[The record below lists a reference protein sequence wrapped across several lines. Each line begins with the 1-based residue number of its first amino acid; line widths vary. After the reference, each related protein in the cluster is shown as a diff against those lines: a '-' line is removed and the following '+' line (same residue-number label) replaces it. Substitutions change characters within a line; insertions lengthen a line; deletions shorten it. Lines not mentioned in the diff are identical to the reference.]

1 MTRITILIISI
12 TLILS
17 IVSLCGVN
25 SPPDKKY
32 ILKGTITDSKTNRPL
47 GFANVVLKNQQDSS
61 LAGGTYSGKNGEFIL
76 ANIGEGNYNIKI
88 SYIGYTPKE
97 LPSMKVEGSVSEINI
112 GEIKLDQTE
121 VAVEGVTVR
130 GDRAEEEYHLDKKV
144 INVSQSMHA
153 TGGTALDVLQNQPS
167 IRVDADGT
175 VTLRGSSNFTV
186 LVNGRPSV
194 FQGADA
200 LRQIPANTIE
210 NIELITNPSAKYE
223 AEGSAGIIN
232 INTKAPTTSTY
243 SAILNLGAGSRNKYN
258 GDGTINYTLG
268 SATLTGGFDY
278 RRTTFYQIQNIDR
291 NSQVP
296 IGEMIN
302 NSDMDRV
309 DKRTQYTIRFGID
322 YTFDETNFLSVS
334 GNGGKIDVL
343 RNMNINIHN
352 SSPLSNDYIRTE
364 NKMDLNANFFNT
376 VLFYRHR
383 LAPTGNE
390 ITAEASYT
398 NVGMPYDQRTDEI
411 PSDATFT
418 SKLPN
423 PRSQKMLN
431 DVNRNEGRI
440 KLNYTKALNPQST
453 FECGLQSNFSYRRL
467 GIDNL
472 IYDNS
477 GQAWLIDP
485 ILTNDYDFRNN
496 VYAGFVTYSNV
507 LYDFNFQLGLRAEYM
522 DRLLQQKTLG
532 NDYRYDKLDMFPTL
546 SVSRKIDDHQLQFSY
561 SRRINRPNEVFL
573 NPFPYYTDTYLTSSG
588 NPQLLPEYTNSFE
601 LNYQKTFSGIFFSA
615 QTYLRASTGS
625 LLQQQSID
633 TTGRMIATFGNFA
646 KTTTAG
652 AELSA
657 SYSPFAW
664 LRLDPNVNLYDYSM
678 NGTLL
683 SEAIKSHS
691 FAWTSRLTSTFT
703 ITPDTR
709 LQVTGIYQGK
719 QLFPQGEVEPVFD
732 LNISAKQ
739 SFFQKTL
746 SLTLQGQNLLHTSN
760 YDISAKG
767 PNFKNSFVVKSEVPI
782 INLLVTYNFNN
793 FKRPDRPT
801 ERVDVNVGM

>member
-1 MTRITILIISI
+1 MSI

-17 IVSLCGVN
+17 TVSLCGVN

-32 ILKGTITDSKTNRPL
+32 ILKGTITDSKTNRRL
-47 GFANVVLKNQQDSS
+47 EFANVVLKNQRDSS
-61 LAGGTYSGKNGEFIL
+61 LVGGTYSGKNGEFIL
-76 ANIGEGNYNIKI
+76 ANLGEGSYNMKV
-88 SYIGYTPKE
+88 SYIGYTSKE
-97 LPSMKVEGSVSEINI
+97 LPSMKVEGSANEINI
-112 GEIKLDQTE
+112 GEVKLDQTE
-121 VAVEGVTVR
+121 VAVEGVTVQ
-130 GDRAEEEYHLDKKV
+130 GERASEEFHLDKKV

-167 IRVDADGT
+167 IRVGADGT

-223 AEGSAGIIN
+223 AAGSAGIIN
-232 INTKAPTTSTY
+232 INTKAPTASSY
-243 SAILNLGAGSRNKYN
+243 NAILNLGAGSRNKYN

-309 DKRTQYTIRFGID
+309 DKRTQYTIRLGID

-352 SSPLSNDYIRTE
+352 SSPLSDEYFRTE
-364 NKMDLNANFFNT
+364 NKMDLNAKFFNT

-440 KLNYTKALNPQST
+440 KLNYTKAFNPQST

-485 ILTNDYDFRNN
+485 TLTNDYDFRNN
-496 VYAGFVTYSNV
+496 VYAGFVTYLNV

-522 DRLLQQKTLG
+522 DRLLLQRTLG
-532 NDYRYDKLDMFPTL
+532 SDYKYDKLDLFPTFSL
-546 SVSRKIDDHQLQFSY
+546 TRKIDDHQLQFSY
-561 SRRINRPNEVFL
+561 SRRVNRPNEVFL
-573 NPFPYYTDTYLTSSG
+573 NPFPYYSDTYLTSAG
-588 NPQLLPEYTNSFE
+588 NPRLLPEYTHSFE
-601 LNYQKTFSGIFFSA
+601 LNYQKMFSSVFFSA
-615 QTYLRASTGS
+615 QTYLRAEKNSI
-625 LLQQQSID
+625 QQQISAD
-633 TTGRMIATFGNFA
+633 TNGRMIAQFGNFA
-646 KTTTAG
+646 KSITTG
-652 AELSA
+652 AELS
-657 SYSPFAW
+657 SSFSPFAW
-664 LRLDPNVNLYDYSM
+664 LRLDPNVNLYNYSM
-678 NGTLL
+678 DGTMFNETIE
-683 SEAIKSHS
+683 SQW
-691 FAWTSRLTSTFT
+691 FTWTSRLTSTFT
-703 ITPDTR
+703 VSPNSR
-709 LQVTGIYQGK
+709 LQLTGIYQGK
-719 QLFPQGEVEPVFD
+719 QLFPQGEVKSLLI

-739 SFFQKTL
+739 DFFEKKL
-746 SLTLQGQNLLHTSN
+746 SLTLQGQNLLRTSDN
-760 YDISAKG
+760 DISARG
-767 PNFKNSFVVKSEVPI
+767 PNFRNSFLVKSEVPV
-782 INLLVTYNFNN
+782 INLILTYNFNN
-793 FKRPDRPT
+793 FKKSERPT